1 MLESRCE
8 ADLALEALRAEPR
21 GKARV
26 EDLDGDGTV
35 VAQVAAQEY
44 RGHAAMAKLA
54 LDGVPASE
62 PFGQSLQQGGSGHA
76 DL

>member
-1 MLESRCE
+1 
-8 ADLALEALRAEPR
+8 
-21 GKARV
+21 
-26 EDLDGDGTV
+26 

-76 DL
+76 